1 MIIHVLRKPL
11 DGTVAANA
19 LAHGAGALNI
29 DECRVSLFP
38 DEDPDKLRARSGGS
52 RGFAKDDYVGGTL
65 RSMPAGWDCSK
76 GRWPA
81 NLVLTHLQSCVCSG
95 VKKVKS
101 QNPAFASVGKGGTCA
116 EHMVFGMS
124 ARPQGK
130 GIGYA
135 DADGT
140 ETVADWQCDDRC
152 PVHRLDEQ
160 VGVLTSGKPGIKRTG
175 NTGFAYGTESRPPGS
190 LMSGFGD
197 SGGASRFF
205 QQVTTE

>member
-11 DGTVAANA
+11 DGTVVANA

-29 DECRVSLFP
+29 DECRIGQTKRVPSSAAKARENLAKSREKNRTMDTSGF
-38 DEDPDKLRARSGGS
+38 DPN
-52 RGFAKDDYVGGTL
+52 T
-65 RSMPAGWDCSK
+65 

-81 NLVLTHLQSCVCSG
+81 NLVLAHLQSCVCSG

-101 QNPAFASVGKGGTCA
+101 QNPAFASVGKGGTRA

-152 PVHRLDEQ
+152 PVHSLDEQ
-160 VGVLTSGKPGIKRTG
+160 AEVLTSGKPGIKRAG